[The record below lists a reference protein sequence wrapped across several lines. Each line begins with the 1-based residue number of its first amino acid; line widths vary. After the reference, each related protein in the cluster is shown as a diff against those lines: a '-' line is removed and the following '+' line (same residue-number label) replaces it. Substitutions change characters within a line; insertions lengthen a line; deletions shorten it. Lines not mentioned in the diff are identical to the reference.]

1 MQLFNR
7 DSATSG
13 FNVIASSL
21 SLAVANYKPIPQL
34 PTTSELAS
42 TSDSSANQLKVSG
55 GRQQT
60 FQTQP
65 LSGTS
70 LSTAKNV
77 SEWGEVSLLYVPKE
91 TPTSRV
97 AAAGSTI
104 GPGKCQVLG
113 EYTPTG
119 GWDALPPPT
128 FGEFDPVQANIY
140 RYRQQQ
146 GVNLGA
152 W

>member
-7 DSATSG
+7 DTASSG
-13 FNVIASSL
+13 FNAIASGL
-21 SLAVANYKPIPQL
+21 SLAVANYKPIPEL
-34 PTTSELAS
+34 PTTSQLSAI
-42 TSDSSANQLKVSG
+42 TNSSANQLKVSSG
-55 GRQQT
+55 SQLT
-60 FQTQP
+60 FETQA

-70 LSTAKNV
+70 LATAKNV

-104 GPGKCQVLG
+104 GPGKCQIMDK
-113 EYTPTG
+113 YTPVG

-128 FGEFDPVQANIY
+128 FGKFDPVLANIY